1 MTWNQLIGVPSA
13 ALALWPPRCAT
24 RNPKT
29 SLTVKTIRWSRAI
42 VSRLSPNTASRSSTR
57 SGFRSPRPTTKVS
70 AALCPGG
77 ACGSPANLVLA
88 FSAVAFLFAGP
99 IAVAQDSKTPA
110 VLPAPSSGKA
120 IVCIYR
126 VYRFTGSSS
135 HDELYINGT
144 HLAKLLN
151 SEYAFMEVPPGT
163 VVISGLPKEYYGSVI
178 MSAGAALNQA
188 RQKENERASFEAEAG
203 KTYYFKWT
211 AGTMATM
218 IKVTPVDPGVGAKEI
233 RKLHLSKP
241 VDDKE
246 EAKPGAKGT
255 EPIR

>member
-1 MTWNQLIGVPSA
+1 MRHTVISGVA
-13 ALALWPPRCAT
+13 AFCPRGAYGSLA
-24 RNPKT
+24 
-29 SLTVKTIRWSRAI
+29 SL
-42 VSRLSPNTASRSSTR
+42 L
-57 SGFRSPRPTTKVS
+57 
-70 AALCPGG
+70 
-77 ACGSPANLVLA
+77 LA
-88 FSAVAFLFAGP
+88 FTAIAFFFTGP
-99 IAVAQDSKTPA
+99 ILTAQDSKTPA

-126 VYRFTGSSS
+126 TYRFTGSAS

-163 VVISGLPKEYYGSVI
+163 VIISGLPKMYYGSAI

-188 RQKENERASFEAEAG
+188 RQKENERARFEAEAG

-218 IKVTPVDPGVGAKEI
+218 IKVTPEEPEAGAKAI
-233 RKLHLSKP
+233 RKLHLSGP
-241 VDDKE
+241 VEDKE
-246 EAKPGAKGT
+246 EQPTKPPGD
-255 EPIR
+255 

>member
-1 MTWNQLIGVPSA
+1 M
-13 ALALWPPRCAT
+13 
-24 RNPKT
+24 
-29 SLTVKTIRWSRAI
+29 
-42 VSRLSPNTASRSSTR
+42 
-57 SGFRSPRPTTKVS
+57 
-70 AALCPGG
+70 
-77 ACGSPANLVLA
+77 
-88 FSAVAFLFAGP
+88 AFLFTGA

-151 SEYAFMEVPPGT
+151 SEYAFLEVPPGT

-188 RQKENERASFEAEAG
+188 RQKENERARFEAEAG
-203 KTYYFKWT
+203 KTYYYKWT
-211 AGTMATM
+211 AGPMATG
-218 IKVTPVDPGVGAKEI
+218 IKVTPEDPGVGAKEM

-246 EAKPGAKGT
+246 ETKPETKDT
-255 EPIR
+255 DKPKQ